1 MKLKKL
7 KLKNGLKVL
16 LVESRKSPVVS
27 VQMWVRTGSAD
38 EKKGE
43 EGISHF
49 IEHLLFKGTR
59 KYKTGE
65 IASIVEGNGGELNAY
80 TSYDQTVFYVTI
92 ASQKADIALDVIS
105 EMMGFPSFDEK
116 EIDNERD
123 VVLEEIKRGEDS
135 LGQVAWKKLF
145 STVFKKHPYKT
156 PIIGFDQNIRDF
168 TPLKIKKYYQ
178 TRYVPT
184 NMFLVVTGDFN
195 SPEMAK
201 EVQKYF
207 GPFKNYKL
215 EKRARGKE
223 PAQKLTRAE
232 VIKTTFK
239 KTQSYLAW
247 RGPSIKNKDVPAL
260 DVLSMILGTG
270 DSSRLAKRLRL
281 DNLLAQSIGSM
292 AYTPMDEGVIAIS
305 MTGEAEILP
314 KAMKESLDVTLEI
327 LKNPPSPEEM
337 KKALSIL
344 SSEDIYS
351 METVDGLSRKIGSD
365 EFYMKDP
372 EYFNKYLKAVHSLK
386 PQDISKVARKYLKPE
401 TMSAVFLAEN
411 HTEKAQKEIQELTK
425 WYKSEFKKA
434 TKKPVKPV
442 RFSSKPIK
450 IKTAVSEAS
459 KTEVIKRKSGLT
471 LVLRKQSDTPTF
483 SVRAAVMGG
492 VRAEKP
498 SDAGAIELLSR
509 TWTTGSQNYTEDQ
522 INQLVESHSA
532 GLSAFGGRNTLGL
545 TLDGLAPS
553 QEELYAVYFDLLT
566 SPSWP
571 ADKIER
577 EKQVQIQQIK
587 NKLDNPAQVCFQQF
601 YQLMFG
607 DHPYSRETLGNENSL
622 RGINSDRLRYYEKS
636 LLQLENMVITA
647 VGDVDLK
654 LLEKHIQKLEKT
666 LSRGTRYSTT
676 HKLQS
681 FDNDK
686 TARLQLQKEQVHI
699 VLGYK
704 GLTIESKDRFTL
716 DVIQSV
722 LSGQGGRLFYELRDK
737 NSLAYTVSPI
747 RMEGLEAGYFGTYIG
762 CSPEKKEKAI
772 EMMRAELM
780 KLTQEPISAEELLRA
795 QNYLVG
801 QQAISLQKKSTVCQ
815 SILLDVVY
823 GLPADQTFTVIEEY
837 KKIKVQDVQAL
848 ARKLFQGP
856 EVLSVVGPA

>member
-65 IASIVEGNGGELNAY
+65 IAAIVEGNGGELNAY

-92 ASQKADIALDVIS
+92 ASQKSDIALDVIS
-105 EMMGFPSFDEK
+105 EMMGFPLFDEQ
-116 EIDNERD
+116 EIDNERG

-156 PIIGFDQNIRDF
+156 PIIGFDQNIKDF

-178 TRYVPT
+178 SRYVPS
-184 NMFLVVTGDFN
+184 NMFLVVTGDFDSN
-195 SPEMAK
+195 EMAK
-201 EVQKYF
+201 KTEKYF
-207 GPFKNYKL
+207 GTFKPYKL
-215 EKRARGKE
+215 DKRTRGKE
-223 PAQKLTRAE
+223 PVQKTIRAE
-232 VIKTTFK
+232 VIKTNFK
-239 KTQSYLAW
+239 KTQSYIAW
-247 RGPSIKNKDVPAL
+247 KAPAIKSKDVPAL

-270 DSSRLAKRLRL
+270 DSSRLAKKLRL

-292 AYTPMDEGVIAIS
+292 AYTPMDEGVFAFS
-305 MTGEAEILP
+305 MTGETEKLP
-314 KAMKESLDVTLEI
+314 RAMKESLEVALDI
-327 LKNPPSPEEM
+327 MRAPPTVEEM

-372 EYFNKYLKAVHSLK
+372 QYFNKYLKAVHSLK
-386 PQDISKVARKYLKPE
+386 PQDVSKIARKYLKPE
-401 TMSAVFLAEN
+401 SMNTVFLAEN
-411 HTEKAQKEIQELTK
+411 NTDEAKKEINEITK
-425 WYKSEFKKA
+425 WYKAEYKKA
-434 TKKPVKPV
+434 VKKPLKAIK
-442 RFSSKPIK
+442 FSSKPIK
-450 IKTAVSEAS
+450 IKTSEAQEPE
-459 KTEVIKRKSGLT
+459 TIVTKRKSGLT

-483 SVRAAVMGG
+483 SVRCAVLGG
-492 VRAEKP
+492 VRAEKA
-498 SDAGAIELLSR
+498 DQAGAIELLSR
-509 TWTTGSQNYTEDQ
+509 TWTTGSQNYTEEK
-522 INQLVESHSA
+522 INQIVESNSA
-532 GLSAFGGRNTLGL
+532 GLSAFGGRNTIGL
-545 TLDGLAPS
+545 TLDGLSPS
-553 QEELYAVYFDLLT
+553 QEELYSVYFDLLINPT
-566 SPSWP
+566 WD
-571 ADKIER
+571 ADKLER
-577 EKQVQIQQIK
+577 EKSVQLQQIK

-601 YQLMFG
+601 HKMMFG
-607 DHPYSRETLGNENSL
+607 THPYSRDVLGTEATLKNVKSETLKF
-622 RGINSDRLRYYEKS
+622 YEKS

-647 VGDVDLK
+647 VGDIDEK
-654 LLEKHIQKLEKT
+654 LLEKHIQNLEKN
-666 LSRGTRYSTT
+666 LSKGSRFTT
-676 HKLQS
+676 KLKVQEIGKNES
-681 FDNDK
+681 ANL
-686 TARLQLQKEQVHI
+686 TLQKEQVHI
-699 VLGYK
+699 VLGYR
-704 GLTIESKDRFTL
+704 GLTIDSDDRFAL

-747 RMEGLEAGYFGTYIG
+747 RMEGLEQGYFGTYIG

-780 KLTQEPISAEELLRA
+780 KLTQELISDEELERA
-795 QNYLVG
+795 KNYLIG

-815 SILLDVVY
+815 SILLDVMY
-823 GLPADQTFTVIEEY
+823 GLPADHTFTVIEEY
-837 KKIKVQDVQAL
+837 KDVTAEQVRNL
-848 ARKLFQGP
+848 AKKLFTQP
-856 EVLSVVGPA
+856 EILSLVGPA